1 MASRQSS
8 HAAESCWGEFVACF
22 DGERSFSGHSGTREP
37 HPASLHL
44 LLRGSDARLW
54 ESEEWLPLYRDW
66 CDGKSF
72 NALVKGAAFYEGPAL
87 VLIRTRDSV
96 LGALSTSWVEG
107 NGKFGGSMECFLFA
121 LQPAFR
127 VCKSSTRTGNY
138 VYFNLRN
145 KHYPRGLGFGGRLGF
160 CRLWL
165 DADFEDCYVLES
177 DATYA
182 PGRLLASQ
190 GGLQTRFDVI
200 SVEVWGCGG
209 LEAAKAQAAQ
219 RERLE
224 SAREQAR
231 KVDKSRLCESEFD
244 KEMPGTHELWNAS
257 APSRNKGSLCRVK
270 IADLAKLFK
279 SCILCTCKVPLP
291 EPRSLHTLYAFYVF
305 SHQDAPE
312 RTLGQP
318 MMRFHNLMFTAT
330 SGADAE
336 KARGYAGVQLSILPY
351 RSFWKL
357 IQPDKFCSNMEDVQ
371 AGRAKE
377 ANKLLTQKP
386 IGSSDD
392 DVNLY
397 SHTINFETATDLPL
411 RVNSTGVYILVFSN
425 CGDFKDGEVSGSV
438 IAKNS
443 YGFLP
448 GNEYYKM
455 PFYGW
460 LSIAYCALASVWMCL
475 SLRYWRELFH
485 IQYCIAAVI
494 LLGLVEA
501 FLQWRF
507 FMDWNESGL
516 RGRFL
521 FVLAILATVVKSIF
535 SYMLVLVASLGWGV
549 TRPYLDQATIL
560 KVQGLSFL
568 YIVLDFVRE
577 SALSFRNS
585 HSLSITFVM
594 LCLLP
599 VALLNGIIFYWI
611 FTALS
616 SLIEILAERKQVEK
630 LILFQRLWKILVAAL
645 SLASLSLLYQL
656 FDLSRSISQR
666 WHYQWFFADGVSH
679 ILFCM
684 VLAAIMFLWA
694 PHTNSQRYAYKQ
706 VDDQEGE
713 SSKITD
719 SKDVWAD
726 EGGLDEE
733 EDDSFWA
740 STHKSSNVK
749 ADILGGPTQA
759 ADGDND

>member
-1 MASRQSS
+1 M
-8 HAAESCWGEFVACF
+8 
-22 DGERSFSGHSGTREP
+22 
-37 HPASLHL
+37 
-44 LLRGSDARLW
+44 
-54 ESEEWLPLYRDW
+54 
-66 CDGKSF
+66 
-72 NALVKGAAFYEGPAL
+72 
-87 VLIRTRDSV
+87 
-96 LGALSTSWVEG
+96 
-107 NGKFGGSMECFLFA
+107 
-121 LQPAFR
+121 
-127 VCKSSTRTGNY
+127 
-138 VYFNLRN
+138 
-145 KHYPRGLGFGGRLGF
+145 
-160 CRLWL
+160 
-165 DADFEDCYVLES
+165 
-177 DATYA
+177 
-182 PGRLLASQ
+182 
-190 GGLQTRFDVI
+190 
-200 SVEVWGCGG
+200 
-209 LEAAKAQAAQ
+209 
-219 RERLE
+219 
-224 SAREQAR
+224 
-231 KVDKSRLCESEFD
+231 
-244 KEMPGTHELWNAS
+244 
-257 APSRNKGSLCRVK
+257 
-270 IADLAKLFK
+270 
-279 SCILCTCKVPLP
+279 
-291 EPRSLHTLYAFYVF
+291 
-305 SHQDAPE
+305 
-312 RTLGQP
+312 
-318 MMRFHNLMFTAT
+318 
-330 SGADAE
+330 
-336 KARGYAGVQLSILPY
+336 
-351 RSFWKL
+351 
-357 IQPDKFCSNMEDVQ
+357 
-371 AGRAKE
+371 
-377 ANKLLTQKP
+377 
-386 IGSSDD
+386 
-392 DVNLY
+392 
-397 SHTINFETATDLPL
+397 ATDLPL

-425 CGDFKDGEVSGSV
+425 CGDFYHGEVSGSV

-549 TRPYLDQATIL
+549 TRPYLDQPTIL

-585 HSLSITFVM
+585 HSLSIAFVM

-630 LILFQRLWKILVAAL
+630 LVLFQRLWKILVAAL

-713 SSKITD
+713 TSKITEG
-719 SKDVWAD
+719 KDVWAD

-740 STHKSSNVK
+740 STHGKSSKVN

-759 ADGDND
+759 TD